1 MAPKSK
7 GVLKVLG
14 NNYKIMINMV
24 QKSPPSIMITR
35 KSNGLR
41 KSG

>member
-14 NNYKIMINMV
+14 NNYKIMINSRGV
-24 QKSPPSIMITR
+24 HGSVRFGFYQK
-35 KSNGLR
+35 K
-41 KSG
+41 